1 LWTWLLVAA
10 GVATI
15 SYGIYEYRTEIQIRI
30 QKLRAK
36 FGARG

>member
-1 LWTWLLVAA
+1 LLVAS
-10 GVATI
+10 GLGTI
-15 SYGIYEYRTEIQIRI
+15 GYGIYEYRTEIQIRI